1 MGLELLSLFNSLS
14 LGTLKIHAEPGQDA
28 ILDRVTLS
36 IDGLILKNPRTKGIL
51 IESLRMRMENFN
63 TSLLPAEALPLSTIT
78 LEQMRIKIAQS
89 FFNDLVLRNRDVYEP
104 KGIRDVEVVL
114 LNKKLIVRGCLKKG
128 ASFPFSVEIK
138 TKAVKN
144 KLVIKLSQFNLME
157 MLPLPG
163 WLQNVLLDIATDK
176 LCHPFVEIKEHHDF
190 HIDVLAA
197 LPFPV
202 KMDIKDFR
210 VEKDAMVLEFEY
222 VEKIEADSAE
232 TCISSPDDRQTGN
245 ADV

>member
-1 MGLELLSLFNSLS
+1 MGLELLSLFNDLS
-14 LGTLKIHAEPGQDA
+14 LGTLKIHAEPGKDA

-51 IESLRMRMENFN
+51 IESLRMKVENFN

-78 LEQMRIKIAQS
+78 IEKMSMKIAQS
-89 FFNDLVLRNRDVYEP
+89 FFNDLVMQNRDAYEP
-104 KGIRDVEVVL
+104 KGIRDVEIVL
-114 LNKKLIVRGCLKKG
+114 LDKKIIVRGSLKKG

-138 TKAVKN
+138 TMAVKN
-144 KLVIKLSQFNLME
+144 KLVVKLSHFNLME

-163 WLQNVLLDIATDK
+163 WLQDILLDIAMDK
-176 LCHPFVEIKEHHDF
+176 LNHPFIEVKDHHDF
-190 HIDVLAA
+190 YIDVMAA

-210 VEKDAMVLEFEY
+210 VEKDVLVLELEY
-222 VEKIEADSAE
+222 IEKAE
-232 TCISSPDDRQTGN
+232 GDGTDTSSCPPVCI
-245 ADV
+245 